1 MVAERAAEEARQNA
15 RNEAAEA
22 SAMAHKV
29 IDDQIKASKQAE
41 ALMREEANA
50 AISQRDAQIHVHRL
64 ELHSAVTNATENFAK
79 IQGEMTAQAAAA
91 SHQTEIAE
99 QRAKQQTV
107 HEQEEISA
115 FKAAA
120 QERLTESEQQFQ
132 RRFAAEKALAEAA
145 FVDEVNRLNV
155 EHQANMAEALR
166 TQDHMLMTTLST
178 RFVNFKERIKHEHQE
193 KIDRLELSAQNY
205 VNEAAKRTIARKRC
219 ICQSSLRRSAES
231 TYKLNVMPRLN
242 ASRTSSA

>member
-1 MVAERAAEEARQNA
+1 M
-15 RNEAAEA
+15 
-22 SAMAHKV
+22 
-29 IDDQIKASKQAE
+29 I
-41 ALMREEANA
+41 REEADA
-50 AISQRDAQIHVHRL
+50 ATSQRDAQIHIHRL
-64 ELHSAVTNATENFAK
+64 ELHSAVTNATENLAK
-79 IQGEMTAQAAAA
+79 KQSEMTAQAAAA

-132 RRFAAEKALAEAA
+132 RSFAAEKALAEAA
-145 FVDEVNRLNV
+145 FVDEVNRRNV

-178 RFVNFKERIKHEHQE
+178 RFVDFKERIKNEHQE
-193 KIDRLELSAQNY
+193 KIDRLELSAQSF
-205 VNEAAKRTIARKRC
+205 VNEAAKENDRKERINIYVRAR
-219 ICQSSLRRSAES
+219 
-231 TYKLNVMPRLN
+231 
-242 ASRTSSA
+242 